1 MKKLILLIL
10 LILPIVAKA
19 QEKPRRHG
27 IADERAS
34 QGLTYIQ
41 DYYSQM
47 GDNWAIR
54 PEIFVKGD
62 SVIMRLISVRVPF
75 AYDIESGSPILI
87 KISDGSVVE
96 GKCII
101 DAEYMPRGYSS
112 ISQWVMP
119 VYEFSPED
127 LAKIKNF
134 GITKIRLSAGTK
146 MLDKDIPK
154 TSSDFVIEGFD
165 FLEKYANNKPSI
177 YDNF

>member
-1 MKKLILLIL
+1 ML
-10 LILPIVAKA
+10 LPIMVEA
-19 QEKPRRHG
+19 QEKPSRHG

-47 GDNWAIR
+47 GENWAIR
-54 PEIFVKGD
+54 PEIFTQGD

-75 AYDIESGSPILI
+75 AYDIESGSPILV
-87 KISDGSVVE
+87 KINDGSVAE

-101 DAEYMPRGYSS
+101 DAEYMPRSYSS
-112 ISQWVMP
+112 VSQWVMP

-127 LAKIKNF
+127 LAKIRNF
-134 GITKIRLSAGTK
+134 GITKIRLSVGTK
-146 MLDKDIPK
+146 ILDREIPK
-154 TSSDFVIEGFD
+154 SSSDFIIEGFD
-165 FLEKYANNKPSI
+165 FLEKYAHNKPSI

>member
-1 MKKLILLIL
+1 MLILL
-10 LILPIVAKA
+10 PIMVKA
-19 QEKPRRHG
+19 QEKPSRHG

-47 GDNWAIR
+47 EDNWAIR
-54 PEIFVKGD
+54 PEIFAQED

-75 AYDIESGSPILI
+75 AYDIESGSPILV

-101 DAEYMPRGYSS
+101 DAEYMPRNYSS

-119 VYEFSPED
+119 VYEFSSKD
-127 LAKIKNF
+127 LAKICNL
-134 GITKIRLSAGTK
+134 GITKIRLSVGTK
-146 MLDKDIPK
+146 MLDKEIPK
-154 TSSDFVIEGFD
+154 SSSDFVIEGFS
-165 FLEKYANNKPSI
+165 FLEKYVKDKPSI